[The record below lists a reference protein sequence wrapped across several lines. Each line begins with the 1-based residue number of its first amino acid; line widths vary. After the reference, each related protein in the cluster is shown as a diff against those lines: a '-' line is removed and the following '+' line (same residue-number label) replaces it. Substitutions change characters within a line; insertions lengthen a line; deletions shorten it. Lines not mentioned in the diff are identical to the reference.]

1 LFYDYIADFA
11 LSHLLDTG
19 SLYFEINQYL
29 GLETADML
37 RKKGF
42 VDVRLLKDINAVDR
56 MIVAKKK

>member
-1 LFYDYIADFA
+1 
-11 LSHLLDTG
+11 
-19 SLYFEINQYL
+19 LYFEINQYV